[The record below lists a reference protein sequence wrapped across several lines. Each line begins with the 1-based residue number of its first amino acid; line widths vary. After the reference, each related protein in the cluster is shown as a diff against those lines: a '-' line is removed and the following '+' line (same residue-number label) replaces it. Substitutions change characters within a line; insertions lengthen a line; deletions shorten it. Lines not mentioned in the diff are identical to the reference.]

1 MTDLLRSEATVRML
15 PERAGFSLISGAYHA
30 NFDWFR
36 RALTHKDIW
45 FFTTGKG
52 HAIFKDG
59 RHITVRRGLVL
70 LLKKGDE
77 LEFFHH
83 EDDETLRTYYF
94 HFDLL
99 KPKGAS
105 PRPELR
111 LPQILELGDTA
122 FYEATF
128 KRILFLLQGAS
139 VLNADIHEAAIS
151 NATRLFEST
160 LRQLEFEHA
169 LNIQNRLTGIET
181 HQQHLISD
189 LVGKMYEHPER
200 FWDGDEI
207 QKVTGYCR
215 DHLARIF
222 RRVTGKTTRQ
232 ILIDARLEKARR
244 LLRNTN
250 LSIAQISDEIGYE
263 NQFYFCRQF
272 KAVTGFSPSVFRRT

>member
-1 MTDLLRSEATVRML
+1 MTDSFRPKATIRL
-15 PERAGFSLISGAYHA
+15 YPDRAGFSALPGDYYAD
-30 NFDWFR
+30 FDWFR
-36 RALTHKDIW
+36 RALTNEDIW
-45 FFTTGKG
+45 FFARGKG
-52 HAIFKDG
+52 HATFRDG
-59 RHITVRRGLVL
+59 RKITVRRGMVL
-70 LLKKGDE
+70 FLKKGDE
-77 LEFFHH
+77 LEFHH
-83 EDDETLRTYYF
+83 YKEEEALGTYYF

-99 KPKGAS
+99 PQKGAAQ
-105 PRPELR
+105 RTQLR
-111 LPQILELGDTA
+111 LPQVLELGDTA
-122 FYEATF
+122 FYEASF
-128 KRILFLLQGAS
+128 KRVLFLLQSAS
-139 VLNADIHEAAIS
+139 VLSADIYEAAIS
-151 NATRLFEST
+151 NANRLFEST

-181 HQQHLISD
+181 HQQHLIAD

-244 LLRNTN
+244 LLRNTT
-250 LSIAQISDEIGYE
+250 LSVAQISDEIGYE

-272 KAVTGFSPSVFRRT
+272 KAVTGFSPSEFRRG